1 MGEHIF
7 WYVYIKYSYKL
18 SSYCYYGR
26 HDCTR
31 SFTQVLVSFI
41 FSPCLHTRDN
51 FQVSIM
57 TLDFSWFT
65 VSFYLLL
72 EILFFFASFLEAT
85 KVSYLNIKL
94 PACKIINFFYFLL
107 CSVKRDWYIRATL
120 VCFQVCERG
129 IHKNITSFKAKLCL
143 FSHYRGG

>member
-1 MGEHIF
+1 MSSNLIF
-7 WYVYIKYSYKL
+7 TVIMEDIIVQEVLRKFVYHLYL
-18 SSYCYYGR
+18 
-26 HDCTR
+26 
-31 SFTQVLVSFI
+31 VLVSIQETI
-41 FSPCLHTRDN
+41 FK
-51 FQVSIM
+51 FQSWPW
-57 TLDFSWFT
+57 TLVDLLYH
-65 VSFYLLL
+65 FYLLL

-94 PACKIINFFYFLL
+94 PACKIINFFYFLF